1 MLLLLTIA
9 LAVATA
15 AAVVALRLLLLVLVW
30 LWLTFTLT
38 QQAKAVGRRIGPKR
52 LIKPDF
58 SGASGGK
65 LAKCCI
71 GKSIVFSYVFML

>member
-15 AAVVALRLLLLVLVW
+15 AAVVALLLLLVLVW

-52 LIKPDF
+52 LIQPDF
-58 SGASGGK
+58 SGASRGK

>member
-1 MLLLLTIA
+1 LLLLLTIA

-15 AAVVALRLLLLVLVW
+15 AAVVALLLLLLVW

-52 LIKPDF
+52 LIQPDF